1 MGLRAGL
8 DRCGKSCPPP
18 GFDLWTVQPIGSR
31 YTNYATQPTTTRFN
45 IQQFYTV
52 LTFHLCVVYGSQSEQ
67 RHYVLTTLTDWFC
80 VTGVESV

>member
-1 MGLRAGL
+1 
-8 DRCGKSCPPP
+8 
-18 GFDLWTVQPIGSR
+18 
-31 YTNYATQPTTTRFN
+31 
-45 IQQFYTV
+45 V